1 MAYARKLHSV
11 LRTDPLLTRMLTEFE
26 SIMLVQQSYLR
37 TVPSP
42 LGLYSRVIAVTDEEL
57 LLTADNGAIATK
69 LKQLTP
75 DLLTALQREGWQ
87 FTSIRVQVQVRK
99 PDEPRAKRIKK
110 QIDSYGIQ
118 SLQKLAARLENGSLK
133 AALKRL
139 VGG

>member
-26 SIMLVQQSYLR
+26 SIMLAQQSYLR

-42 LGLYSRVIAVTDEEL
+42 LGLYSRVITVTGEEL

-75 DLLTALQREGWQ
+75 DLLAALQREGWQ

-99 PDEPRAKRIKK
+99 PDEPQAKRIKK

-118 SLQKLAARLENGSLK
+118 SLQKLAQRLENGSLK
-133 AALKRL
+133 AALERL